1 MSRRETELRVGL
13 DVSPLELTE
22 AGTARYLR
30 HLMAHLDGVEIEQYV
45 IPGRSRTAKVR
56 RDLVWYLR
64 TLPRKAAR
72 DGVHVLH
79 CPGHRAPRRS
89 RVPLVVTLHDLAV
102 LRHPETFNRWTRN
115 YSRVM
120 LPRIVEAA
128 TRVIAVSSFTSDE
141 AVELLGLDREKVRV
155 VPHGV
160 EAPFRP
166 AGQASTGSYA
176 LAVGTIEPRKNLPR
190 AVEAARRAGVEL
202 RVVGPEGWGEVG
214 VQSLGFVSDE
224 VLAALFR
231 GAQCLVYPSLY
242 EGFGLPVLEAMACG
256 TPVVTSNFGATA
268 ELGRGAAVLV
278 DPYDV
283 TSIASGIQEA
293 RNRRDELRAAGLER
307 ARQYTWDETA
317 RQTLEVY
324 REAAR

>member
-1 MSRRETELRVGL
+1 MGDLRVGI

-30 HLMAHLDGVEIEQYV
+30 HLMGHLDGVELEEYV
-45 IPGRSRTAKVR
+45 IPGSSRSAKVR
-56 RDLVWYLR
+56 RDLLWYLR

-72 DGVHVLH
+72 DGVDVLH
-79 CPGHRAPRRS
+79 CPGHRGPRRS

-102 LRHPETFNRWTRN
+102 LRHPETFNRWTRE

-120 LPRIVEAA
+120 LPRIVEGA
-128 TRVIAVSSFTSDE
+128 TRVISVSSFTASE
-141 AVELLGLDREKVRV
+141 AVELLGVDSEKVRV

-160 EAPFRP
+160 EPPFQP
-166 AGQASTGSYA
+166 EGQASTGEYA

-190 AVEAARRAGVEL
+190 AVEAAQQAGIEL

-224 VLAALFR
+224 VLAALYR

-256 TPVVTSNFGATA
+256 TPVVTSSFGATA

-283 TSIASGIQEA
+283 DAIAKGIEEA
-293 RNRRDELRAAGLER
+293 RRRREELRAAGLER
-307 ARQYTWDETA
+307 AARYTWEETA

-324 REAAR
+324 REAAG

>member
-1 MSRRETELRVGL
+1 MSRSVTDLRVGI

-30 HLMAHLDGVEIEQYV
+30 NLLSHLDGVTVERYAV
-45 IPGRSRTAKVR
+45 PGRSRSAKVR
-56 RDLVWYLR
+56 RDLFWYLR

-72 DGVHVLH
+72 DGVDVLH
-79 CPGHRAPRRS
+79 CPGHRGPQRS

-102 LRHPETFNRWTRN
+102 LRHPETFNRWTRS
-115 YSRVM
+115 YSRIM

-128 TRVIAVSSFTSDE
+128 TRVIAVSAFTAGE
-141 AVELLGLDREKVRV
+141 AVELLGVDEGKVRV

-160 EAPFRP
+160 EPPFLP
-166 AGQASTGSYA
+166 EGQEVRGEYA
-176 LAVGTIEPRKNLPR
+176 LAVGTVEPRKNLPR
-190 AVEAARRAGVEL
+190 AVEAAQRAGIEL
-202 RVVGPEGWGEVG
+202 RVVGPEGWGDVG

-224 VLAALFR
+224 VLAALYR

-268 ELGRGAAVLV
+268 ELDAMPPSSSTRTTWTRSPRG
-278 DPYDV
+278 
-283 TSIASGIQEA
+283 S
-293 RNRRDELRAAGLER
+293 RRRDGGGTSC
-307 ARQYTWDETA
+307 ARRGSSAQVSSPGTRPRD
-317 RQTLEVY
+317 
-324 REAAR
+324 